1 MPEQRH
7 LSPAWGQ
14 SVGGAKRRPARVV
27 GRNPVAVRARD
38 GGRHPGLQEAGALR
52 GATVE
57 RKPRPVR
64 LVRSG
69 SLPLR
74 AVAPATGGCPL
85 NAEEGNV
92 VGVREPRRTHPSRA
106 APPAPRLGDASFTR
120 SRDPRTVTSRRSW
133 LSSRTARSPGGVG
146 GGTSGP
152 DSQGYGR
159 LARGSRGTRVGP
171 RSTSGKPGEIPEEP
185 TAELGRPDAARLAV
199 WGFALTRGNSRGR
212 PRGDPRR
219 VSASEPGRRLRPP
232 STYARTR
239 RAPSRVL
246 VRRGSCRSRQ
256 ASSGL
261 EYARASASEKRTSA
275 SERGP
280 STGRESAA
288 GIARCPSV
296 GLCVER
302 KGGEIRTA
310 PWNQGAG
317 PVKSQGGVRASLGG
331 SSSPRGGRGSWDRG
345 DTSREANHRILG
357 RAP

>member
-1 MPEQRH
+1 ME
-7 LSPAWGQ
+7 
-14 SVGGAKRRPARVV
+14 RRS
-27 GRNPVAVRARD
+27 
-38 GGRHPGLQEAGALR
+38 
-52 GATVE
+52 
-57 RKPRPVR
+57 RPVR

-85 NAEEGNV
+85 GAEEGNV

-133 LSSRTARSPGGVG
+133 LSSRTARSPEGVG
-146 GGTSGP
+146 GGTSRPG
-152 DSQGYGR
+152 SQGHGR

-171 RSTSGKPGEIPEEP
+171 GSTSGKPGEISEEP
-185 TAELGRPDAARLAV
+185 SAELGRPDAARLAV

-212 PRGDPRR
+212 PRGDSRR

-288 GIARCPSV
+288 GIARCLSV

-302 KGGEIRTA
+302 KGDEIRTA

-317 PVKSQGGVRASLGG
+317 SGKSQGGVRASLGG
-331 SSSPRGGRGSWDRG
+331 SCLAERQARVVGPGW
-345 DTSREANHRILG
+345 TSRGARHRILG